1 MSHSHIDLK
10 TQTKTL
16 GFHPLR
22 VEAPVVRLPEAL
34 VGHGPQLRV
43 HDFADLL
50 PVLLAAS
57 FPQDV
62 VFGNEVVVFAFL

>member
-1 MSHSHIDLK
+1 MIWKPGDSVAID
-10 TQTKTL
+10 
-16 GFHPLR
+16 PLQFQ
-22 VEAPVVRLPEAL
+22 APVVGLSQAF

-62 VFGNEVVVFAFL
+62 VFRNEVVEFAFLWH